1 MTKYR
6 CLITK
11 EKLNVQYALYR
22 KGLGKLTEQIL
33 QGFLYKG

>member
-22 KGLGKLTEQIL
+22 KGLEKLTEQIL
-33 QGFLYKG
+33 QVFFFEG